1 MSRGGLWALILGMA
15 LAALAFRAS
24 FFLLQDRLR
33 MPRWMARS
41 LDYVPPA
48 VLAAL
53 VLPAFVDLRRGLGAS
68 AADPRFLAGVVAVA
82 VAWRTKGILP
92 TLVAGMATLWLLEWL
107 VF

>member
-1 MSRGGLWALILGMA
+1 MSRAALWVLILGMGATA
-15 LAALAFRAS
+15 LTLRAS
-24 FFLLQDRLR
+24 FFLLQDRIRL
-33 MPRWMARS
+33 PRWLQRS

-53 VLPAFVDLRRGLGAS
+53 VLPAFVDARQGVVANV
-68 AADPRFLAGVVAVA
+68 AEPRFLAGLVAVA

-92 TLVAGMATLWLLEWL
+92 TLLAGMAALWLLDWL